1 MLSSVGWDMDLSVIW
16 HEDKE
21 GEDTHPTHDLLLD
34 IGTRILA
41 LASFE
46 TLQKLEKLNG
56 KTERNWFSPS
66 ITYSSPR
73 ITESQV
79 ATLALSKEEK
89 KRNELSP
96 SSI

>member
-1 MLSSVGWDMDLSVIW
+1 MDLSVIW
-16 HEDKE
+16 YEDKE

-56 KTERNWFSPS
+56 KTERN
-66 ITYSSPR
+66 
-73 ITESQV
+73 
-79 ATLALSKEEK
+79 
-89 KRNELSP
+89 
-96 SSI
+96 